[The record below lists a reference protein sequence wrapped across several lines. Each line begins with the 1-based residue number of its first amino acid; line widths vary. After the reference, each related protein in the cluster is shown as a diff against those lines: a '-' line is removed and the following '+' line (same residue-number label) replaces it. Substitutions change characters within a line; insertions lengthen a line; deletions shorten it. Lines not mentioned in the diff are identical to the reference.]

1 MSNGQVVNLTAAAST
16 ATLPDGKPVPMWGYS
31 CKDAGSNGASCA
43 AANPG
48 ASWSPVVITVA
59 PGPLTINLTNNLSF
73 STGSGTNSIPTSLT
87 IVGQFGGGLGGSP
100 TGLLARSMQGRR

>member
-1 MSNGQVVNLTAAAST
+1 MRFNYFKSALTTASFVTILLLLGVDVSNGQVVNLTAAAST
-16 ATLPDGKPVPMWGYS
+16 ATLPDGNPVPMWGYS

-59 PGPLTINLTNNLSF
+59 PGP
-73 STGSGTNSIPTSLT
+73 
-87 IVGQFGGGLGGSP
+87 
-100 TGLLARSMQGRR
+100 